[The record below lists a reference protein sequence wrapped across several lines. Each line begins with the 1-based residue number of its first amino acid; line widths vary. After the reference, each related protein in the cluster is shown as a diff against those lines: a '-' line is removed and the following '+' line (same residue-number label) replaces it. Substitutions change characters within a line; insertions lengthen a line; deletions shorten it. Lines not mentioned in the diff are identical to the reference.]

1 MTSVSEGGVTGKPAG
16 RLRFCLEVHFR
27 AFLPGEAPVAQR
39 PEDGDEGAAFF
50 GETIGRVF
58 GAVGCGDLFDYLVLE
73 EAGETFGKDVGR
85 NALRRGGELLEA
97 FGAEHEVAHDE
108 EGPAIPEEIE
118 GAGDGAGGAAVGMRG
133 GGGHDETVTAG
144 NNTCNRQVS
153 LLSKR
158 KYEDH
163 LP

>member
-1 MTSVSEGGVTGKPAG
+1 
-16 RLRFCLEVHFR
+16 
-27 AFLPGEAPVAQR
+27 
-39 PEDGDEGAAFF
+39 
-50 GETIGRVF
+50 
-58 GAVGCGDLFDYLVLE
+58 
-73 EAGETFGKDVGR
+73 
-85 NALRRGGELLEA
+85 
-97 FGAEHEVAHDE
+97 
-108 EGPAIPEEIE
+108 
-118 GAGDGAGGAAVGMRG
+118 MRG